1 MRYNIEH
8 NINHAGEKPYNQCI
22 TCPDIG
28 VSCDGPNFL
37 AMSPERRSEWARI
50 RKEYLHRQDQK
61 WTNAYIAEASGVS
74 KVTVDRFLAGTA
86 GDLRLSSI
94 EAILKVLV
102 NGSWGQYPCANPIEN
117 RTPEEQLRE
126 VRRLQGI
133 IEDLRREH
141 RENMAHANDDAE
153 KKIYY
158 LKHQVEKLEAN
169 LDVAQKKITL
179 LVVAL
184 LALAAL
190 IVTALVIDRANPEL
204 GFIWRATASSISQL
218 P

>member
-1 MRYNIEH
+1 MRHNIEH

-50 RKEYLHRQDQK
+50 RKEYLHRQDSK
-61 WTNAYIAEASGVS
+61 WTNAYIAEVSGVS
-74 KVTVDRFLAGTA
+74 KVTVDRFIAGTG
-86 GDLRLSSI
+86 GDLRLSTI
-94 EAILKVLV
+94 ESILKVLV
-102 NGSWGQYPCANPIEN
+102 NGSWGQYPCANPVEN

-141 RENMAHANDDAE
+141 RENMAHADEESE
-153 KKIYY
+153 KKIAY
-158 LKHQVEKLEAN
+158 LKNQVNKLEESLSA
-169 LDVAQKKITL
+169 AQKLITTLVIVL
-179 LVVAL
+179 LI
-184 LALAAL
+184 LAAL
-190 IVTALVIDRANPEL
+190 IVIALIIDKSDPSV
-204 GFIWRATASSISQL
+204 GFIWRSAASLI